1 MVFREFSVKKTCEVA
16 MYTDDP
22 QLNILGVHIFLFLSA
37 CHFLYQN
44 NIKASAA
51 VRVHTKHA

>member
-1 MVFREFSVKKTCEVA
+1 